1 MSFYMVYEVTPEND
15 FKLYCDTCEREFK
28 SRFTTTQNHFKIE
41 LIKPSFW
48 STFDN
53 WRTNPKISTYVG
65 KYLCI
70 QRPINV
76 TQGVGIYT

>member
-41 LIKPSFW
+41 LIKPSF
-48 STFDN
+48 
-53 WRTNPKISTYVG
+53 
-65 KYLCI
+65 
-70 QRPINV
+70 
-76 TQGVGIYT
+76 